1 MGDYIIKNI
10 TAKNGKELTELHNS
24 AMGAECLIADL
35 EKGER
40 SLLRVKMD
48 YDPDRFHR
56 LHTSTVLDYTVSDD
70 GNEVTIETLNTVY
83 YLVRC
88 NFTDTFAGIN
98 SYTYDVAKDAVVKFL
113 EEQDDDFFV
122 KYRAEKAAVLED
134 DDLISKCATLHHR
147 LIKDAGLDYAWACD
161 FACAH
166 ALSEALTFA
175 PVY

>member
-40 SLLRVKMD
+40 SLLRVKVD

-56 LHTSTVLDYTVSDD
+56 LHTSMVLDYTVSED
-70 GNEVTIETLNTVY
+70 GNEVTIET
-83 YLVRC
+83 
-88 NFTDTFAGIN
+88 FTGIN

-113 EEQDDDFFV
+113 EKQDDDFFA
-122 KYRAEKAAVLED
+122 KYRAEKATVLED

-166 ALSEALTFA
+166 ALSEALA
-175 PVY
+175 YVPVY